1 MRDRLIIT
9 NGDSA
14 AARMR
19 DAKIAG
25 EILPWRDILHEGPVP
40 SGLSLEE
47 LSKVR
52 AQFLAQRGW
61 VTESELQ
68 NAFEARD
75 AVLRDHKRF
84 DEVILWFEHDLF
96 DQLQLLQVLD
106 FFSGEAPRA
115 GISLIQAGKY
125 LSEESPRSLR
135 MHLQLL
141 QPAEAAHLAL
151 GKLAWGAFRATSPEG
166 WASLL
171 RLSTHVLP
179 FLRLSVLRLLEE
191 LPGARHGLSRT
202 EYTILQLVGSG
213 IRRPRELFQAFTE
226 SEEVFFMGDWSFFHT
241 LDQMGGG
248 GAPLLAGLRGLTFS
262 PALPEPVRD
271 AYFDCELSLTH
282 LGYSVL
288 KGSTDALAHR
298 KVDRFIGG
306 YHLTSAAP
314 WRWDSLSRTLL
325 PPPEARS

>member
-19 DAKIAG
+19 EAKIAG

-61 VTESELQ
+61 VTESELR
-68 NAFEARD
+68 NAFETRD

-106 FFSGEAPRA
+106 FFSGEAPRE
-115 GISLIQAGKY
+115 GLYLIQAGKY

-151 GKLAWGAFRATSPEG
+151 G
-166 WASLL
+166 
-171 RLSTHVLP
+171 
-179 FLRLSVLRLLEE
+179 
-191 LPGARHGLSRT
+191 
-202 EYTILQLVGSG
+202 
-213 IRRPRELFQAFTE
+213 
-226 SEEVFFMGDWSFFHT
+226 
-241 LDQMGGG
+241 
-248 GAPLLAGLRGLTFS
+248 
-262 PALPEPVRD
+262 
-271 AYFDCELSLTH
+271 
-282 LGYSVL
+282 
-288 KGSTDALAHR
+288 
-298 KVDRFIGG
+298 
-306 YHLTSAAP
+306 
-314 WRWDSLSRTLL
+314 
-325 PPPEARS
+325 